1 MPIFAY
7 RCAHCGFDKDVL
19 QKRQD
24 PPLVDCPQCGQPKFA
39 RRLTAP
45 AFQLKGTG
53 WYVTDFRDGAK
64 AKGEPK
70 PGEAKAGEGKPGEA
84 AGGEAKTAGSAGAG
98 AAAGDGSTAAGAG
111 TANAAPAPA
120 PGKAPGSPAAGAK
133 SAGRAGGGARK
144 AA

>member
-7 RCAHCGFDKDVL
+7 RCAHCGFDKDAL

-45 AFQLKGTG
+45 AFQLKGSG

-70 PGEAKAGEGKPGEA
+70 PDEAKAGEGKSGEA
-84 AGGEAKTAGSAGAG
+84 GGGEAKTGVAAGESSSA
-98 AAAGDGSTAAGAG
+98 AAAGTAS
-111 TANAAPAPA
+111 AAAAAPA
-120 PGKAPGSPAAGAK
+120 PGKAPDSPPAGAK
-133 SAGRAGGGARK
+133 PAGRAGGGARK